1 MKKSIYNP
9 DSKESVSDRQIISG
23 NPTGIAELSNIKY
36 NWAKNLFKLQMEN
49 TWFPEEVST
58 NDDQKDYKT
67 LTKIEKNSYDKA
79 LSQLIFMDSIQT
91 NNLTDNIN
99 PYITAPEVNL
109 CVVRQAFEESL
120 HSHSY
125 AVLVDGISQNSDE
138 IYQLWRTEPRL
149 KSKNDHIA
157 KVYDDLAK
165 NPNEEN
171 LVLAFVA
178 NQILEGIYF
187 YSGFAYIYALSR
199 NGKMHNSAQ
208 MIKFIHRDEVTH
220 LLIYQNIINTLKRER
235 PELFT
240 KELELKIV
248 EMFKNAVELESAWG
262 EFITEGRILG
272 LTPALIKEFV
282 QYLADKRL
290 EAIGYEPLYNIKKHP
305 ISWFKDFENFNDS
318 KANFFESNVVN
329 YSKKKT
335 AVTED
340 AFAMDF

>member
-1 MKKSIYNP
+1 MKKPIYNP
-9 DSKESVSDRQIISG
+9 ESNETSLQRQIISG
-23 NPTGIAELSNIKY
+23 NPTGIFELSDIKY
-36 NWAKNLFKLQMEN
+36 NWAKNIFKLQMEN

-58 NDDQKDYKT
+58 NDDHKDYQK
-67 LTKIEKNSYDKA
+67 LTTTEKNSYDKA

-109 CVVRQAFEESL
+109 CVVRQAFDEGV

-125 AVLVDGISQNSDE
+125 AVLVDGISANPDE
-138 IYQLWRTEPRL
+138 IYQLWRTEPKL
-149 KSKNDHIA
+149 KSKNDYIA
-157 KVYDDLAK
+157 KIYTDLAK
-165 NPNEEN
+165 NPTEQN

-208 MIKFIHRDEVTH
+208 MIRFIHRDEVTH
-220 LLIYQNIINTLKRER
+220 LLIYQNIINTLRRER

-240 KELELKIV
+240 KELELKIY
-248 EMFKNAVELESAWG
+248 EMFENAVELETAWG
-262 EFITEGRILG
+262 EFITKGKILG

-305 ISWFKDFENFNDS
+305 ISWFKDFENFNES

-329 YSKKKT
+329 YTKKKT
-335 AVTED
+335 TISED
-340 AFAMDF
+340 AFSMDF